1 MLSNK
6 SSTKLYLITPPKINI
21 NKFAIS
27 LSEVLKTSLVSCLQ
41 LRLKDV
47 KDKDI
52 IEAARILKPICSNY
66 NVPFILNDRL
76 DLVRE
81 LETDGVHLGQE
92 DASISEARKLLGPN
106 AIIGAS
112 CYNSKHRAMEAAE
125 AGANYVAFG
134 AFFDTKTKN
143 PKTRA
148 KINTIKDWVFISDV
162 PCVAIGG
169 INPSNCI
176 ELVSAG
182 VDFLAVIGCIWNS
195 NEDPKSAINKFKKII
210 I

>member
-6 SSTKLYLITPPKINI
+6 SYTKLYLITPSKINI
-21 NKFAIS
+21 NKFAVS
-27 LSEVLKTSLVSCLQ
+27 LDEVLKTSLVSCLQ

-195 NEDPKSAINKFKKII
+195 NENPKSAINKFKKII

>member
-1 MLSNK
+1 
-6 SSTKLYLITPPKINI
+6 
-21 NKFAIS
+21 
-27 LSEVLKTSLVSCLQ
+27 
-41 LRLKDV
+41 
-47 KDKDI
+47 
-52 IEAARILKPICSNY
+52 
-66 NVPFILNDRL
+66 
-76 DLVRE
+76 
-81 LETDGVHLGQE
+81 
-92 DASISEARKLLGPN
+92 
-106 AIIGAS
+106 
-112 CYNSKHRAMEAAE
+112 MEAAE

-148 KINTIKDWVFISDV
+148 KINTIKDWGFISNV

>member
-6 SSTKLYLITPPKINI
+6 SSTKLYLITPSKINI
-21 NKFAIS
+21 NKFSVS
-27 LSEVLKTSLVSCLQ
+27 LDEVLKTSLVSCLQ

-52 IEAARILKPICSNY
+52 IEAARILKPICNNY
-66 NVPFILNDRL
+66 DVPFILNDRL

-81 LETDGVHLGQE
+81 LEVDGVHLGQE

-112 CYNSKHRAMEAAE
+112 CYNSKHQAMEAAE

-148 KINTIKDWVFISDV
+148 KINTIKDWVFISNV

>member
-52 IEAARILKPICSNY
+52 IEAARILKPICNNY
-66 NVPFILNDRL
+66 DVPFILNDRL

>member
-6 SSTKLYLITPPKINI
+6 SSTKLYLITPSKINI
-21 NKFAIS
+21 NKFAVS
-27 LSEVLKTSLVSCLQ
+27 LDEVLKTSLVSCLQ

-148 KINTIKDWVFISDV
+148 KINTIKDWVFISNV

>member
-41 LRLKDV
+41 LRLKDI

-112 CYNSKHRAMEAAE
+112 CYNSKHQAMEAAE

>member
-6 SSTKLYLITPPKINI
+6 SSTKLYLITPSKINI
-21 NKFAIS
+21 NKFSVS
-27 LSEVLKTSLVSCLQ
+27 LDEVLKTSLVSCLQ

-112 CYNSKHRAMEAAE
+112 CYNSKHQAMEAAE

>member
-6 SSTKLYLITPPKINI
+6 SYTKLYLITPSKINI
-21 NKFAIS
+21 NKFSVS
-27 LSEVLKTSLVSCLQ
+27 LDEVLKTSLVSCLQ

-112 CYNSKHRAMEAAE
+112 CYNSKHQAMEAAE

-143 PKTRA
+143 SKTRA
-148 KINTIKDWVFISDV
+148 KINTIKDWVFISNV

>member
-81 LETDGVHLGQE
+81 LEVDGVHLGQE

-112 CYNSKHRAMEAAE
+112 CYNSKHQAMEAAE

>member
-52 IEAARILKPICSNY
+52 IEAARILKPICNNY
-66 NVPFILNDRL
+66 DVPFILNDRL

-81 LETDGVHLGQE
+81 LEVDGVHLGQE

-148 KINTIKDWVFISDV
+148 KINTIKDWVFISNV

>member
-1 MLSNK
+1 MFNNK
-6 SSTKLYLITPPKINI
+6 SSTKLYLITPPKINL

-27 LSEVLKTSLVSCLQ
+27 LDEVLKTSLVSCLQ

-66 NVPFILNDRL
+66 DVPFILNDRL

-81 LETDGVHLGQE
+81 LEADGVHLGQE
-92 DASISEARKLLGPN
+92 DASILEARKLLGPN

-148 KINTIKDWVFISDV
+148 KINTIKDWVFISNV

-195 NEDPKSAINKFKKII
+195 NENPKSAINKFKKII

>member
-6 SSTKLYLITPPKINI
+6 SSTKLYLITPSKINI
-21 NKFAIS
+21 NKFSVS
-27 LSEVLKTSLVSCLQ
+27 LDEVLKTSLVSCLQ

-66 NVPFILNDRL
+66 DVPFILNDRL

-81 LETDGVHLGQE
+81 LEVDGVHLGQE

-112 CYNSKHRAMEAAE
+112 CYNSKHQAMEAAE

-148 KINTIKDWVFISDV
+148 KINTIKDWVFISNV

>member
-112 CYNSKHRAMEAAE
+112 CYNSKHQAMEAAE

>member
-6 SSTKLYLITPPKINI
+6 SSTKLYLITPSKINI
-21 NKFAIS
+21 NKFSVS
-27 LSEVLKTSLVSCLQ
+27 LDEVLKTSLVSCLQ

-52 IEAARILKPICSNY
+52 IEAARILKPICNNY
-66 NVPFILNDRL
+66 DVPFILNDRL

-81 LETDGVHLGQE
+81 LEVDGVHLGQE

-112 CYNSKHRAMEAAE
+112 CYNSKHQAMEAAE